1 MPTLVCVTPVTA
13 SAQAP
18 EIFGGVHLS
27 LLGLTALLSVLTLWG
42 VRRIRGTDLEAYAIS
57 IAGWALLGVS
67 LWRMVWFLLP
77 QNWDVENSLPLH
89 FSDALRFIAAIA
101 LITRSRWAIA
111 ISYFWGLTL
120 NPQALLTPH
129 PNMLIG
135 PSLSFFFYWGLHIAV
150 LLVPLAL
157 IWGVGYRPGWWD
169 FRVGYGAAVVW
180 AAFAMAANALLG
192 TNYAFLNHHPEG
204 ASLLD
209 LMGPWPIYVLW
220 LAVIAGCLWALMTWP
235 WTRRRFKQG
244 AARESPSSGSVT

>member
-1 MPTLVCVTPVTA
+1 MALVTA
-13 SAQAP
+13 SAQPP
-18 EIFGGVHLS
+18 EVFGGVHLG
-27 LLGLTALLSVLTLWG
+27 LLGLTVVLSVLTLWG
-42 VRRIRGTDLEAYAIS
+42 VRRIRGTATEAYAIS

-77 QNWDVENSLPLH
+77 QNWNIENSLPLH

-169 FRVGYGAAVVW
+169 FRVAYGAALVW
-180 AAFAMAANALLG
+180 AAFAMAANAILG
-192 TNYAFLNHHPEG
+192 TNYAFLNRHPEG

-209 LMGPWPIYVLW
+209 FLGPWPVYVLW
-220 LAVIAGCLWALMTWP
+220 LAVIAACLWALMTWP
-235 WTRRRFKQG
+235 WTFRR
-244 AARESPSSGSVT
+244 AVPVTRQVRY